1 MKGLTN
7 RSSQPLAAAKST
19 FDFTNQL
26 SMFATLAAASDGSAP
41 SREAYFTFN
50 SMTIS
55 SLVTLLA
62 AEAQN
67 ENIVGTLVGLL
78 PILLFIGIVYFL
90 FRRQAP
96 AAKLLREER
105 ERHIQ
110 HMQKMEEL
118 AERIAKALERNQ

>member
-1 MKGLTN
+1 
-7 RSSQPLAAAKST
+7 
-19 FDFTNQL
+19 
-26 SMFATLAAASDGSAP
+26 
-41 SREAYFTFN
+41 
-50 SMTIS
+50 MTIP

-105 ERHIQ
+105 QRHIQ